1 MKITCG
7 SCGKAHKSTSKLESS
22 IEQLLPGQKIRIKC
36 SQCGQAIALSREDL
50 YQSPTTGTIDIK
62 PPPAPDTSWLRD
74 GYFDDDEIVSDIPQA
89 IILMKEG
96 EGRDKVAGSLTG
108 LGYRSETVENS
119 REVVGKMPFN
129 NYSCV
134 ILHTGSLSG
143 SFVDDPLHKY
153 MRTLDMDRRRYIL
166 YVLIGP
172 EFQTFYNMQAL
183 SHSANLVVNDG
194 DLQHF
199 GVILRRAIP
208 EYEELFGPYMDELK
222 IQGK

>member
-22 IEQLLPGQKIRIKC
+22 IEQLRPGQKIRIKC
-36 SQCGQAIALSREDL
+36 SGCGQTIALSREDL
-50 YQSPTTGTIDIK
+50 YESATGTSDLK
-62 PPPAPDTSWLRD
+62 PPPAPDTSWLRE

-96 EGRDKVAGSLTG
+96 EGRDKIAGSLTG
-108 LGYRSETVENS
+108 LGYRSETAESS
-119 REVVGKMPFN
+119 REVVVKMPFS

-134 ILHTGSLSG
+134 ILHTGSLNG
-143 SFVDDPLHKY
+143 KFVDDPLHKHLCA
-153 MRTLDMDRRRYIL
+153 LDMDRRRYIL

-172 EFQTFYNMQAL
+172 EFQTFYGMQAL

-199 GVILRRAIP
+199 GIILRKAIP